1 MLISYKDN
9 YYFLDFTDSFNEK
22 IFFINSINLSFTLIK
37 ESVKHGKQISEKIY
51 NIILKM
57 IKYQEKN
64 KFILKI
70 SEDLFKVK
78 KEYLDILLE
87 HIQTVLMILL
97 KEEKKVLE
105 HSLKAQYEFLNDF
118 FERFLFAL
126 KEESKK

>member
-9 YYFLDFTDSFNEK
+9 YYFLDFTDSLNEK
-22 IFFINSINLSFTLIK
+22 IFFINSINLAFTLIK

-97 KEEKKVLE
+97 KEESKVLE

-118 FERFLFAL
+118 FKRFLFAL